1 MRTSTS
7 PLRIAFT
14 TIFAT
19 SLEWYD
25 FFIYG
30 SASALVF
37 GKLFFPGASPVVGV
51 LASFAT
57 FAVGFL
63 ARPFGGI
70 LFGHLGDRRGR
81 KPMLVITVLLA
92 AIATTLVGLAPG
104 YATIG
109 VAAPVVLVLL
119 RVLQGIAIGGQWGGA
134 MLLGAEHATPQRRGL
149 FASFAQMGVPVGVVV
164 ANLVFLG
171 LGAALP
177 DAAFL
182 AWGWRVAF
190 VIGGLLGLVTLYLSL
205 RVDDT
210 PDFRTARHDR
220 SRSPLVTAI
229 RRRPGAIVACTG
241 ANIAI
246 NGTFYLL
253 VTGILDYAT
262 RDLHLS
268 KNSVLATTIVSMLI
282 SAATIPAFARLSD
295 RVGRRPV
302 FIAGTIALA
311 VWAFPMFLLVET
323 AQIPLI
329 GVALSVGQL
338 CVAAMMG
345 TSGAMFADA
354 FEADIRYSGASL
366 AYQLSSVL
374 GGGIAP
380 FIMVLLLS
388 GTGTPLSISGYI
400 LLIAAI
406 AVIAA
411 TFLRTAPSPGASS
424 TLGGVPGGDERG
436 RCVRS

>member
-1 MRTSTS
+1 MRTSTAAPTRPAT
-7 PLRIAFT
+7 PLRIALT

-37 GKLFFPGASPVVGV
+37 GKLFFPDAGPVVGV

-57 FAVGFL
+57 FAVGFA
-63 ARPFGGI
+63 ARPLGGI
-70 LFGHLGDRRGR
+70 LFGHLGDKRGR
-81 KPMLVITVLLA
+81 KPMLVTTVLLA
-92 AIATTLVGLAPG
+92 AAATALVGLAPG

-119 RVLQGIAIGGQWGGA
+119 RILQGVAIGGQWGSA
-134 MLLGAEHATPQRRGL
+134 MLLGAEHAAPRRRGL

-177 DAAFL
+177 EPAFL
-182 AWGWRVAF
+182 AWGWRAAF
-190 VIGGLLGLVTLYLSL
+190 LVGGLLGLVTLYLTT
-205 RVDDT
+205 RVEDT
-210 PDFRTARHDR
+210 PEFERIRHDR
-220 SRSPLVTAI
+220 SRARAPLAAAI
-229 RRRPGAIVACTG
+229 RRRPGAIAACTA
-241 ANIAI
+241 ANIAV

-262 RDLHLS
+262 RDLHLT
-268 KNSVLATTIVSMLI
+268 KNSVLATTIISMLV
-282 SAATIPAFARLSD
+282 SAACIPAFALLSD
-295 RVGRRPV
+295 RVGRRVV
-302 FIAGTIALA
+302 FVSGTVALVLWAVPMFLLIETARIPLIGIALA
-311 VWAFPMFLLVET
+311 VG
-323 AQIPLI
+323 QI
-329 GVALSVGQL
+329 

-345 TSGAMFADA
+345 TAGAMFADA
-354 FEADIRYSGASL
+354 FEPEIRYSGASL

-380 FIMVLLLS
+380 FLMVLLLTT
-388 GTGTPLSISGYI
+388 TGTPLSISGYI
-400 LLIAAI
+400 IAIAAI
-406 AVIAA
+406 ALAGV
-411 TFLRTAPSPGASS
+411 TFLRPAT
-424 TLGGVPGGDERG
+424 
-436 RCVRS
+436 RSA